1 MAITD
6 SSTVETPAEM
16 RIAELTHQGVMHI
29 HGEDAEGFLQ
39 SQFINDLSEL
49 SSGQTQIN
57 GYCDAKGRLLAI
69 FQLLKRAEHF
79 FIIAP
84 NEILPGLIK
93 RLNLFVLRSKVTIEV
108 LPWHIFVAWGSEIDT
123 MVATLGELSGQSDE
137 TLKDP
142 NLKTIRS
149 TQLMTFRDDSTALLL
164 LADSKESIVNE
175 PVLAELLTPE
185 AAWQSDRVRAGVP
198 TIYQSTVGQFLPQW
212 VNMDLIDGLSFRKGC
227 FPGQEIIARTRYLG
241 KLKKRMVA
249 FSAQGIDDQAAQ
261 SLLPGST
268 VYDQDQQKIG
278 TVVDAVEYPAG
289 DWHLLAMVRLAGV
302 SDTLLAG
309 EVTLHAEKLPYPI
322 PETTDSKA
330 DSQQA

>member
-6 SSTVETPAEM
+6 SSTVKTPAEM
-16 RIAELTHQGVMHI
+16 RIAELTQQAVMHI
-29 HGEDAEGFLQ
+29 HGEDAESFLQ

-49 SSGQTQIN
+49 SSGHTQIN

-69 FQLLKRAEHF
+69 FQLLKSAEQF

-84 NEILPGLIK
+84 NEILPSLIK
-93 RLNLFVLRSKVTIEV
+93 RLKLFVLRSKVTIEV
-108 LPWHIFVAWGSEIDT
+108 LPWHIFVAWGSEIDS
-123 MVATLGELSGQSDE
+123 MVATLGKLSGQSDE

-142 NLKTIRS
+142 NLKTIRP
-149 TQLMTFRDDSTALLL
+149 TQLMSFRDDSTALLL

-175 PVLAELLTPE
+175 PALAELLTPE
-185 AAWQSDRVRAGVP
+185 AAWQSDRARAGVP

-212 VNMDLIDGLSFRKGC
+212 VNMDLIAGLSFRKGC

-241 KLKKRMVA
+241 KLKKRMLP
-249 FSAQGIDDQAAQ
+249 FSAQGNDDNTAQ
-261 SLLPGST
+261 SLLPGT
-268 VYDQDQQKIG
+268 TIYDHDKKKVG

-289 DWHLLAMVRLAGV
+289 NWRLLAMVRLGDV
-302 SDTLLAG
+302 SDRLLAG
-309 EVTLHAEKLPYPI
+309 EVNLHAEKLPYPI

-330 DSQQA
+330 ASHQD